1 MIIKQDPEYIYY
13 IYGTS
18 GTSVAGPESF
28 IFAGAGRNEP
38 SQENFNPSEN
48 GIEQNIT
55 DSYILW
61 FVGLAMFFLQ
71 FSLAPVR

>member
-38 SQENFNPSEN
+38 SPENFNPSEN
-48 GIEQNIT
+48 GIEQNT
-55 DSYILW
+55 PD
-61 FVGLAMFFLQ
+61 
-71 FSLAPVR
+71 

>member
-28 IFAGAGRNEP
+28 IFVGAGR
-38 SQENFNPSEN
+38 
-48 GIEQNIT
+48 
-55 DSYILW
+55 
-61 FVGLAMFFLQ
+61 
-71 FSLAPVR
+71 LAPVR